1 MTTISTKTAALTVMI
16 ALGSLMSHSAL
27 AGIIRTADGVPLTT
41 KEGVP
46 VLTDDGINCATPT
59 LDYVMPTTDTE
70 RVVFFDFNKSTLT
83 KAAKVQMNNLAA
95 KVKADKNHSVTIV
108 GYADRMGSAS
118 YNEKLAL
125 RRAKAVRDYL
135 VARGVKAKKVEV
147 RSLGKSAAVTK
158 CDAPK
163 ATRAETIACLKAD
176 RRVEIEVK

>member
-41 KEGVP
+41 REGVP
-46 VLTDDGINCATPT
+46 VVTEDGMECAQAPA
-59 LDYVMPTTDTE
+59 LEYVMPTTDNE

-83 KAAKVQMNNLAA
+83 KSAKVQMNQLAA
-95 KVKADKNHSVTIV
+95 KIKANKNQTITIV
-108 GYADRMGSAS
+108 GYADRMGSTA

-125 RRAKAVRDYL
+125 KRAKAVHDYL
-135 VARGVKAKKVEV
+135 VNRGIKAKKVEV
-147 RSLGKSAAVTK
+147 RSLGKSTSATK
-158 CDAPK
+158 CADTAP
-163 ATRAETIACLKAD
+163 RAEKIACLRGD